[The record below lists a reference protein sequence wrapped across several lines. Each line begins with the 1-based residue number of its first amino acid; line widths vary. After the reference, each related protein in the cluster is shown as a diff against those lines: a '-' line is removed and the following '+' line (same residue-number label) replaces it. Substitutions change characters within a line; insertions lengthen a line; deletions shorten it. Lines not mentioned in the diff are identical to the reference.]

1 MGAFGEELAQPL
13 RRLRDRIRPRDA
25 DRIEALVARSLDE
38 RGLERRAIVQKS
50 RSA

>member
-25 DRIEALVARSLDE
+25 DRIKTMVARGLDE
-38 RGLERRAIVQKS
+38 RGFERCGLVQKS